1 MTEKDRLGAPELN
14 AERPSDSFVTVY
26 LNSLPGLYAM
36 LPQEK
41 KRDLELNV
49 RGWLLSTFQSDLD
62 QKVARAFDTKDFGP
76 LPVVQEFVKFMPQ
89 LFQLY
94 MYGMYYSTI
103 ALAGVTAER
112 LCLDLLHMADIQV
125 DGRTMSNKKKQA
137 IVKMHF
143 VDFIDLLSKW
153 KIIKGS
159 TRNKLHAIRKT
170 RNKYLHP
177 RQPTLQTEKAD
188 AKHLVELT
196 CEIAKNE
203 FGPGG
208 IGRYTFQDGAL
219 VLRPRQTGMP

>member
-1 MTEKDRLGAPELN
+1 MTEQCRLGGPEQN
-14 AERPSDSFVTVY
+14 TGRSSDSFATVY

-36 LPQEK
+36 LSQEK
-41 KRDLELNV
+41 KLDLELKV

-112 LCLDLLHMADIQV
+112 LCLDLLYMADIQV
-125 DGRTMSNKKKQA
+125 DGRTLSNKKKQA
-137 IVKMHF
+137 IARMHF
-143 VDFIDLLSKW
+143 VDLIDLLSKW
-153 KIIKGS
+153 KVIKGS
-159 TRNKLHAIRKT
+159 TRRKLHAIRKT
-170 RNKYLHP
+170 RNRYLHP
-177 RQPTLQTEKAD
+177 GQPPFQTEKAD

-196 CEIAKNE
+196 CEIARSE

-208 IGRYTFQDGAL
+208 NGRYTFQDGAL
-219 VLRPRQTGMP
+219 VLRPRQAATP

>member
-1 MTEKDRLGAPELN
+1 MTEQGRLGAPEQN
-14 AERPSDSFVTVY
+14 AGRSSDSFVTVY

-36 LPQEK
+36 LSQEK

-125 DGRTMSNKKKQA
+125 DKRTLSNKKKQA
-137 IVKMHF
+137 IARMHF
-143 VDFIDLLSKW
+143 VDLIDLLSKW

-159 TRNKLHAIRKT
+159 TKRKLHAIRKT

-177 RQPTLQTEKAD
+177 RQPPFQTEKAD

-208 IGRYTFQDGAL
+208 SGRYTFQDGAL
-219 VLRPRQTGMP
+219 VLRPRQAETP